1 MTANTDKSAA
11 PSMPEQPTAAD
22 ICSLLSRYRILELE
36 PAARMLGTSP
46 QTLAKLA
53 LAHPDRLGYL
63 VGPPAVLFERVRAEP
78 ASD

>member
-1 MTANTDKSAA
+1 MTADTDKPDASAVPA
-11 PSMPEQPTAAD
+11 QPTAAD
-22 ICSLLSRYRILELE
+22 VCSLLSRHRILELE

-46 QTLAKLA
+46 PALVKLA

-63 VGPPAVLFERVRAEP
+63 VGPPAVLFERVPAEP